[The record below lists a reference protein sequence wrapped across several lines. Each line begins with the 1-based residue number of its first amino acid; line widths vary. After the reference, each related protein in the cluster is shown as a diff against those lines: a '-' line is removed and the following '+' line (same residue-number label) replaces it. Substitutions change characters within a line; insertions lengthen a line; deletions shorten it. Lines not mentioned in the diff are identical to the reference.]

1 MQIVFKA
8 GTASSEQMRRLA
20 VCNHWHAM
28 HYLNVFAACS
38 LHLSQDW
45 RFRKNSLSLVNMSW
59 QFIPLSTFQQSQVLL
74 ECIEEFQYHP
84 SSTQHSEVL
93 LASIVQ
99 LPSPDFKQD
108 CWVQRWYAG
117 GRWGLFPRSF
127 RPYSYIAPS
136 YLQWL
141 FVWLCPYLPLLS
153 TAFVL
158 LPSLY
163 PAFPSSFSPLNPL
176 PLSSSYYDGGSAL
189 ACLGPSAHQAFLM
202 LLHSAAAARETIV
215 SSFPLSHCGCDSCS
229 CLQGSSVC
237 RQPPSEVKSH
247 RDYSLIP
254 GDFKIFLR
262 DDVRHVKSRRCRQE
276 RKCGKIKAFWRKT
289 AIME

>member
-1 MQIVFKA
+1 MGSLPQVISPLFLYRSLLPAMTVCM
-8 GTASSEQMRRLA
+8 TLSVLIYHSS
-20 VCNHWHAM
+20 
-28 HYLNVFAACS
+28 
-38 LHLSQDW
+38 
-45 RFRKNSLSLVNMSW
+45 
-59 QFIPLSTFQQSQVLL
+59 
-74 ECIEEFQYHP
+74 
-84 SSTQHSEVL
+84 
-93 LASIVQ
+93 Q
-99 LPSPDFKQD
+99 LP
-108 CWVQRWYAG
+108 
-117 GRWGLFPRSF
+117 
-127 RPYSYIAPS
+127 
-136 YLQWL
+136 
-141 FVWLCPYLPLLS
+141 
-153 TAFVL
+153 VL

>member
-1 MQIVFKA
+1 MLEADGV
-8 GTASSEQMRRLA
+8 SSPGHFALILISLPLT
-20 VCNHWHAM
+20 CN
-28 HYLNVFAACS
+28 
-38 LHLSQDW
+38 
-45 RFRKNSLSLVNMSW
+45 
-59 QFIPLSTFQQSQVLL
+59 
-74 ECIEEFQYHP
+74 
-84 SSTQHSEVL
+84 
-93 LASIVQ
+93 
-99 LPSPDFKQD
+99 D
-108 CWVQRWYAG
+108 CLYDSV
-117 GRWGLFPRSF
+117 
-127 RPYSYIAPS
+127 
-136 YLQWL
+136 
-141 FVWLCPYLPLLS
+141 CPYLPLLS

>member
-74 ECIEEFQYHP
+74 ACIEEFQYHP

-141 FVWLCPYLPLLS
+141 FVWLCLSLSITPLNCLCPSAFLVSCLPLLFLS
-153 TAFVL
+153 TQSSPSIIQLLRRGQCPRLPWPERSPGIPYVAPLSSGRTRNNSVL
-158 LPSLY
+158 LS
-163 PAFPSSFSPLNPL
+163 PL
-176 PLSSSYYDGGSAL
+176 PLWLWLLLLSPGVVSL
-189 ACLGPSAHQAFLM
+189 PSA
-202 LLHSAAAARETIV
+202 
-215 SSFPLSHCGCDSCS
+215 PLWSEEPQR
-229 CLQGSSVC
+229 LQPDPWWL
-237 RQPPSEVKSH
+237 Q
-247 RDYSLIP
+247 DI
-254 GDFKIFLR
+254 FKR
-262 DDVRHVKSRRCRQE
+262 WC
-276 RKCGKIKAFWRKT
+276 
-289 AIME
+289 